1 MRLLVIEDDP
11 QLLRSLAAILRE
23 ENYAVDVA
31 SDGEDGL
38 FKAQNGEYDAIVLD
52 IMLPLLNGWEVLA
65 GLRSSRKTPV
75 LLLTARDT
83 VPDRVKGL
91 DSGADDYLTKPFDID
106 ELLARLRSLI
116 RRSAGQAHSVLE
128 IGKLTLD
135 MLAKKVICDGQDVPL
150 TAREYALLEYLALH
164 RGEVVSRTTLYEHLF
179 DEEES
184 SLSNLLDVHVSNLR
198 KKLGASI
205 ITTRRGHGY
214 SIA

>member
-83 VPDRVKGL
+83 VPDRHRRIASPFAVSDSTVCRASTFCSGDWKIDFGYACEKGDL
-91 DSGADDYLTKPFDID
+91 
-106 ELLARLRSLI
+106 
-116 RRSAGQAHSVLE
+116 
-128 IGKLTLD
+128 
-135 MLAKKVICDGQDVPL
+135 
-150 TAREYALLEYLALH
+150 
-164 RGEVVSRTTLYEHLF
+164 
-179 DEEES
+179 
-184 SLSNLLDVHVSNLR
+184 
-198 KKLGASI
+198 
-205 ITTRRGHGY
+205 
-214 SIA
+214 